1 MHSNAIMGRRRK
13 GGVGKGR
20 RNELKT
26 TAARWWPWAPP
37 HPSWL
42 YLCTSAPPP
51 KQPVFTTFPAAA
63 KLVPT
68 LLSCRQLHE
77 ISTGGC
83 AASLKPAFSCGY
95 WSYLCSF
102 AGQPAAWLSVTRSG
116 HPYQQTP
123 TCLPAPTTLP
133 SLDGTQSRSHLT
145 HRTPQRR
152 LTSVNRAFP
161 HISASLQA

>member
-20 RNELKT
+20 RNDLKT

-37 HPSWL
+37 HPSSWL

-51 KQPVFTTFPAAA
+51 KQPVLTTFPAAA

-77 ISTGGC
+77 MSTPGC
-83 AASLKPAFSCGY
+83 AASLKSAFSFGY

-123 TCLPAPTTLP
+123 TCLPAPTLLP
-133 SLDGTQSRSHLT
+133 SLDGQSRSHLT

-152 LTSVNRAFP
+152 LTSVN
-161 HISASLQA
+161 